1 MSLGEQI
8 AARRVKEKRTIEVP
22 EWGEDN
28 APLILYASAITAGDI
43 NKLQRKHKNFLNDMT
58 VDGMVDLII
67 MKAETK
73 DGEKAFSLEDKP
85 FLMSEKVS
93 IIAELSAKMF
103 GETVSVEEQE
113 KN

>member
-8 AARRVKEKRTIEVP
+8 ASRRIKEKRTMEVP

-28 APLILYASAITAGDI
+28 SPLSLYASAITAGDN

-58 VDGMVDLII
+58 VDWMVDLII

-73 DGEKAFSLEDKP
+73 DGEKAFTLSDKP
-85 FLMSEKVS
+85 FLMSEQVS

-103 GETVSVEEQE
+103 GDIVSLEEQE

>member
-8 AARRVKEKRTIEVP
+8 AARRVKERRTIEVL

-28 APLILYASAITAGDI
+28 SPLILYASAITAGDI

-73 DGEKAFSLEDKP
+73 DGQKAFTLEDKP
-85 FLMSEKVS
+85 FLMSEKINV
-93 IIAELSAKMF
+93 IAEVSAKMF
-103 GETVSVEEQE
+103 GDVVPVEEYE

>member
-8 AARRVKEKRTIEVP
+8 AARRIKQKRTIEVP

-28 APLILYASAITAGDI
+28 TPLILYASAVTAGDI

-73 DGEKAFSLEDKP
+73 DGNKAFTLEDKP

>member
-8 AARRVKEKRTIEVP
+8 AARRIKEKRTIEIP

-28 APLILYASAITAGDI
+28 IPLILYASAITAGDI

-58 VDGMVDLII
+58 VDAMVDLII

-73 DGEKAFSLEDKP
+73 DGDKAFTLEDKP
-85 FLMSEKVS
+85 FLMKEEVN
-93 IIAELSAKMF
+93 IIATLSAKMF

>member
-8 AARRVKEKRTIEVP
+8 AARRVKERRTIEVP

-28 APLILYASAITAGDI
+28 SPLILYASAITAGDI

-73 DGEKAFSLEDKP
+73 DGQKAFTLEDKP
-85 FLMSEKVS
+85 FLMSEVS

>member
-8 AARRVKEKRTIEVP
+8 AARRIKQKRTIEVP

-28 APLILYASAITAGDI
+28 TPLILYASAVTAEDI

-58 VDGMVDLII
+58 GDGMVDLII

-73 DGEKAFSLEDKP
+73 DGEKAFTLEDKP

>member
-8 AARRVKEKRTIEVP
+8 AARRVKEKRTIEIP

-28 APLILYASAITAGDI
+28 VPLILYASAITAGDI
-43 NKLQRKHKNFLNDMT
+43 NKLQRKHKTFLNDMT
-58 VDGMVDLII
+58 VDAMVDLII

-73 DGEKAFSLEDKP
+73 DGQKAFTLEDKP
-85 FLMSEKVS
+85 FLMKEEVN
-93 IIAELSAKMF
+93 IIATLSAKMF

>member
-8 AARRVKEKRTIEVP
+8 AARRIKQKRTIEVP

-28 APLILYASAITAGDI
+28 TPLILYASAVTAGDI
-43 NKLQRKHKNFLNDMT
+43 NKLQRRHKNFLNDMT

-73 DGEKAFSLEDKP
+73 DGEKAFTLEDKP

-103 GETVSVEEQE
+103 GETVPVEEHE

>member
-8 AARRVKEKRTIEVP
+8 AARRVKEKRTIEIP

-28 APLILYASAITAGDI
+28 VPLILYTTAITAGDI

-58 VDGMVDLII
+58 VDVMIDLII

-73 DGEKAFSLEDKP
+73 DGNKAFTLEDKP
-85 FLMSEKVS
+85 FLMREEVN
-93 IIAELSAKMF
+93 IIATLSAKML
-103 GETVSVEEQE
+103 GDVVSVEEQE

>member
-8 AARRVKEKRTIEVP
+8 AARRVKERRTIEVP
-22 EWGEDN
+22 EWGEN
-28 APLILYASAITAGDI
+28 NTPLILYASAITAGDI

-73 DGEKAFSLEDKP
+73 DGEKAFSVADKQI
-85 FLMSEKVS
+85 LLGEKINV
-93 IIAELSAKMF
+93 IAEVSAKMF
-103 GETVSVEEQE
+103 GETVSIEEQE

>member
-8 AARRVKEKRTIEVP
+8 ASRRIKEKRTIEVP

-28 APLILYASAITAGDI
+28 SPLILYASAITAGDI

-73 DGEKAFSLEDKP
+73 DGEKAFTLVDKP
-85 FLMSEKVS
+85 FLMSEEVG
-93 IIAELSAKMF
+93 IIASLSAKMF

>member
-8 AARRVKEKRTIEVP
+8 ANRRIKEKRTIEVP

-28 APLILYASAITAGDI
+28 TPLILYASAITAGDI

-67 MKAETK
+67 EKAELE
-73 DGEKAFSLEDKP
+73 DGKKAFSLSDKP
-85 FLMSEKVS
+85 FLMSEKVN
-93 IIAELSAKMF
+93 IIAEVSAKMF

>member
-1 MSLGEQI
+1 
-8 AARRVKEKRTIEVP
+8 
-22 EWGEDN
+22 
-28 APLILYASAITAGDI
+28 
-43 NKLQRKHKNFLNDMT
+43 MT

-73 DGEKAFSLEDKP
+73 DGEKAFTLEDKP

>member
-8 AARRVKEKRTIEVP
+8 AARRVKEKRTIEIP

-28 APLILYASAITAGDI
+28 VPLILYTTAITAGDI

-58 VDGMVDLII
+58 VDGMIDLII

-73 DGEKAFSLEDKP
+73 DGNKAFTLEDKP
-85 FLMSEKVS
+85 FLMREEVN
-93 IIAELSAKMF
+93 IIATLSAKMF
-103 GETVSVEEQE
+103 GDVVSVEEQE

>member
-8 AARRVKEKRTIEVP
+8 AARRVKEKRTIEIP

-28 APLILYASAITAGDI
+28 VPLILYTTAITAGDI
-43 NKLQRKHKNFLNDMT
+43 NKLQIKHKNFLNDMT
-58 VDGMVDLII
+58 VDGMIDLII

-73 DGEKAFSLEDKP
+73 DGNKAFTLEDKP
-85 FLMSEKVS
+85 FLMREEVN
-93 IIAELSAKMF
+93 IIATLSAKMF
-103 GETVSVEEQE
+103 GDVVSVEEQE

>member
-8 AARRVKEKRTIEVP
+8 AARRIKQKRTIEVP

-28 APLILYASAITAGDI
+28 TPLILYASAVTAGDI

-73 DGEKAFSLEDKP
+73 DGEKAFTLVDKP

-103 GETVSVEEQE
+103 GDVVPVEEHE

>member
-8 AARRVKEKRTIEVP
+8 AARRVKEKRTIEIP

-28 APLILYASAITAGDI
+28 VPLILYTTAITAGDI

-58 VDGMVDLII
+58 VDGMIDLII

-73 DGEKAFSLEDKP
+73 DGNKAFTLEDKP
-85 FLMSEKVS
+85 FLMREEVN
-93 IIAELSAKMF
+93 IIAALSAKMF
-103 GETVSVEEQE
+103 GDVVSVEEQE

>member
-8 AARRVKEKRTIEVP
+8 ASRRIKEKRTIEVP

-28 APLILYASAITAGDI
+28 TPLILYASAITAGDI

-67 MKAETK
+67 EKAELE
-73 DGEKAFSLEDKP
+73 DGKKAFSVSDKP
-85 FLMSEKVS
+85 FLMSEKVNV
-93 IIAELSAKMF
+93 IAEVSAKMF

>member
-28 APLILYASAITAGDI
+28 TPLILYASAITAGDI

-58 VDGMVDLII
+58 IDGMIDLII

-73 DGEKAFSLEDKP
+73 DGERAFSEIDKP
-85 FLMSEKVS
+85 FLMREEVN
-93 IIAELSAKMF
+93 IIATLSAKMF
-103 GETVSVEEQE
+103 GDVVSVEEQE

>member
-8 AARRVKEKRTIEVP
+8 ASRRVKEKRTIEIP

-28 APLILYASAITAGDI
+28 VPLILYTSAITAGDI

-73 DGEKAFSLEDKP
+73 DGEKAFTLVDKP
-85 FLMSEKVS
+85 FLMSEEVS
-93 IIAELSAKMF
+93 IIAGLSAKMF
-103 GETVSVEEQE
+103 GETVSVEEQK